1 MDGIESSHRQVAV
14 KNLLSNPQLVL
25 VSRIFIGLLFVVSS
39 LDKIVDPSAFS
50 RSVADYG
57 LLPSWMPAIIA
68 TILPWVEL
76 LCGFAVLF
84 GVFLR
89 GSSLLLSAMIAVF
102 TLAVISALLRG
113 LDISCGCF
121 TQDPTAE
128 RIGWMKVVQN
138 SSLIVLTLFLYYSE
152 STKFTLQ
159 EFLRRADPDQ
169 RAS

>member
-1 MDGIESSHRQVAV
+1 M
-14 KNLLSNPQLVL
+14 KNLLSNPHLVL
-25 VSRIFIGLLFVVSS
+25 LSRIFVGLLFIVSS
-39 LDKIVDPSAFS
+39 LDKIVDPAAFA
-50 RSVADYG
+50 RSVSNYG
-57 LLPSWMPAIIA
+57 LLSSWMPMVIA
-68 TILPWVEL
+68 TTLPWVEL
-76 LCGFAVLF
+76 LCGFAMLF
-84 GVFLR
+84 GIFLR
-89 GSSLLLSAMIAVF
+89 GSSLLLSTMLVVF
-102 TLAVISALLRG
+102 TLAVITALLRG

-138 SSLIVLTLFLYYSE
+138 ASLIAFTLFLYYSE

>member
-1 MDGIESSHRQVAV
+1 M
-14 KNLLSNPQLVL
+14 KNLLSNPHLVL
-25 VSRIFIGLLFVVSS
+25 LSRIFIGLLFIVSS
-39 LDKIVDPSAFS
+39 LDKIVDPAAFA
-50 RSVADYG
+50 RSVSNYG
-57 LLPSWMPAIIA
+57 LLSSWMPMVIA
-68 TILPWVEL
+68 TTLPWVEL
-76 LCGFAVLF
+76 LCGFAMLF
-84 GVFLR
+84 GIFLR
-89 GSSLLLSAMIAVF
+89 GSSLLLSTMLVVF
-102 TLAVISALLRG
+102 TLAVITALLRG